1 MSTSV
6 REKTRIVDSS
16 SSAYPGSA
24 AADREA
30 AAEKKHVR
38 TTAELPERLTLR
50 AGEFELLAEAE
61 AEALLAA
68 RYCSLTEAGYP
79 PGSALALAKR
89 TEINLE
95 HAAALL
101 GKPPHTSSRG

>member
-6 REKTRIVDSS
+6 REKMRIVDSS
-16 SSAYPGSA
+16 SAAYPGS
-24 AADREA
+24 A

-38 TTAELPERLTLR
+38 TAAELPERLTLR
-50 AGEFELLAEAE
+50 TDEFELLAEAE
-61 AEALLAA
+61 AEAFLAA

-89 TEINLE
+89 TEIDLK
-95 HAAALL
+95 HAAALP
-101 GKPPHTSSRG
+101 GKPPPTSSRG